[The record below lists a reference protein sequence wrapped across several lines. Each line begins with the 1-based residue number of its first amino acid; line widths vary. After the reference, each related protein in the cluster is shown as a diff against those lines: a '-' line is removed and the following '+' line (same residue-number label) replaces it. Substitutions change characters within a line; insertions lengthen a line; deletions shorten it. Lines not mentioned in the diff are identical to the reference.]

1 MTGRSG
7 PIRRASGGESSSGSL
22 GSTLVTAVA
31 VAAVFA
37 GVGVVAKL
45 VYDALPP
52 GLAFPGFVVALAVSG
67 FGGLYAVLR
76 LRDRLG

>member
-1 MTGRSG
+1 MTGRIG
-7 PIRRASGGESSSGSL
+7 PILRSNAGETSSGGL
-22 GSTLVTAVA
+22 GATLVTAVS
-31 VAAVFA
+31 VVAVFA

-45 VYDALPP
+45 VFDALPAGFALP
-52 GLAFPGFVVALAVSG
+52 GLLVTLAVLS